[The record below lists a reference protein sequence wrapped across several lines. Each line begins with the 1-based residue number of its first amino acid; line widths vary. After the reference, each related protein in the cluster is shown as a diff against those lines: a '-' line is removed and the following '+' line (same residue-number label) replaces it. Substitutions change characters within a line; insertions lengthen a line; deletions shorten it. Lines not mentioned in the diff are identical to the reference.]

1 MLVVENMTIYNHA
14 NLPILTD
21 LCFTVSPGTLLVVS
35 GINGSGKTE
44 LAMALSGHGKCSA
57 TRATYKN
64 KNLLAL
70 TPHQIAHLGLAF
82 VPEERLLFEALTV
95 QEHLELGMMV
105 AGLFP
110 KRSVIQTALDRI
122 FNIFPK
128 LYDRKKQIAT
138 TLSGGEQQMLCI
150 GRALMNNP
158 TCLILDEP
166 TQGLSIPV
174 AQNFLKTILDLK
186 NTGLSIVLI
195 EQGIQRSIEQDKIDQ
210 IIHLENGKGLH
221 ISPQRN
227 GK

>member
-1 MLVVENMTIYNHA
+1 MLIVENMTIYNNA

-21 LCFTVSPGTLLVVS
+21 LCFTVSPSTLLVIS

-44 LAMALSGHGKCSA
+44 IAMALSGHGKYSA
-57 TRATYKN
+57 TRATYKDQ
-64 KNLLAL
+64 NLLAL

-82 VPEERLLFEALTV
+82 IPEERLLFEALTV
-95 QEHLELGMMV
+95 QEHLELGMLL

-110 KRSVIQTALDRI
+110 KRNDIDKALDRVY
-122 FNIFPK
+122 NIFPK
-128 LYDRKKQIAT
+128 LKDRKKQIAT

-186 NTGLSIVLI
+186 NAGLSIVLI
-195 EQGIQRSIEQDKIDQ
+195 EQGIQRNLEQDQIDK
-210 IIHLENGKGLH
+210 IIHLENGKGSQIYPL
-221 ISPQRN
+221 P
-227 GK
+227 